1 MPIGKGN
8 IHKPNP
14 LTEGKTRSNVKQPKY
29 SKPPVKPPCG
39 TKTERLY
46 EEASI
51 PEDKPFDSLA
61 FIMDYEGGELSDDE
75 IIAGFQELVNSGL
88 AWSLQGSYGR
98 MARALINAGYIHE

>member
-14 LTEGKTRSNVKQPKY
+14 LAITP
-29 SKPPVKPPCG
+29 
-39 TKTERLY
+39 TERPY

-61 FIMDYEGGELSDDE
+61 FIMAFEGGELDDDE

-98 MARALINAGYIHE
+98 AAKALLDAGLIHR